1 VAAVVPQAHQL
12 SATIGFM
19 LMLLYCL
26 GVLVAGAVLLTK
38 RDA

>member
-1 VAAVVPQAHQL
+1 VPQSNQV

-19 LMLLYCL
+19 LMVLYTVAAL
-26 GVLVAGAVLLTK
+26 AVGAVVLVK

>member
-1 VAAVVPQAHQL
+1 VPQSNQL

-19 LMLLYCL
+19 LMVLYCT
-26 GVLVAGAVLLTK
+26 GVLVAGSVLLAR